1 MINLIEKMNTRL
13 FRIYICAVAAA
24 ALAACGSAGH
34 DHENEHDH
42 EHAHSHEHG
51 HEHGHGEAAE
61 HAFGSEIVVEPE
73 VAERFGVKCD
83 TVQPGT
89 FRNVVRASGTAMPS
103 AGEAAVVAAPM
114 AGIVRMASGMEL
126 GRNVSAG
133 ATIAVI
139 DASGVAGGNQNAAA
153 GAALN
158 AAKAEYERID
168 ALFKERLATVGE
180 LNAARAAYEQA
191 KAAYSPRA
199 ASGAAT
205 SPIAGTVTAIMVPS
219 GSFVNVGDPIASV
232 ASDRNIT
239 LRVDLPQKYFSQV
252 RAFTDAVV
260 ELPYGS
266 ASFAVSSKG
275 GKRVAGASM
284 PAAAGSSAYIPV
296 YFTMPNDGSVLPS
309 SAFTVY
315 LLGDER
321 SDVIT
326 LPVSALSEQQGQFF
340 VYEKIDDE
348 GYMKRPVTVGQR
360 DGLRAEIIAGIE
372 PGQVIVTEGTTT
384 IRLAES
390 GSAIPEGH
398 THNH

>member
-1 MINLIEKMNTRL
+1 MINLLEKMNAKL

-24 ALAACGSAGH
+24 AMAACGNG
-34 DHENEHDH
+34 EHGH
-42 EHAHSHEHG
+42 EHEHEHGHSHEHG
-51 HEHGHGEAAE
+51 HEHAGGEAAE

-83 TVQPGT
+83 TVREGI

-103 AGEAAVVAAPM
+103 AGESAIVAAPL
-114 AGIVRMASGMEL
+114 AGIVRMAPGIEL
-126 GRNVSAG
+126 GRNVGAG
-133 ATIAVI
+133 ATVAVI
-139 DASGVAGGNQNAAA
+139 DASGVTGGNQNAAA

-158 AAKAEYERID
+158 AAKTEYERID
-168 ALFKERLATVGE
+168 ALYKERLATVGE
-180 LNAARAAYEQA
+180 LNAARSAYEQA
-191 KAAYSPRA
+191 KSAYSPRA

-205 SPIAGTVTAIMVPS
+205 SPIAGTVTSIMVPS
-219 GSFVNVGDPIASV
+219 GSFVNVGDAIASV

-239 LRVDLPQKYFSQV
+239 LRVDLPQKYYGQAST
-252 RAFTDAVV
+252 FTDAVV

-266 ASFAVSSKG
+266 ASFAVSDKG
-275 GKRVAGASM
+275 GRRVAGSLMPGAS
-284 PAAAGSSAYIPV
+284 GSSAYVPV
-296 YFTMPNDGSVLPS
+296 YFTMANDGTVLPS

-321 SDVIT
+321 GDVIT

-340 VYEKIDDE
+340 VYEKVDEE
-348 GYMKRPVTVGQR
+348 GYMKRPVTVGQN
-360 DGLRAEIIAGIE
+360 DGLRVEILSGVA
-372 PGQVIVTEGTTT
+372 PGEVIVTEGTTT
-384 IRLAES
+384 VRLAES